1 MRFLRHAGFW
11 LSFVLLFLV
20 IYGPVFNN
28 YPWLFLSSIV
38 MLPFTMLVV
47 YSINYLF
54 LPIFLK
60 QKRYFLLGLLIFL
73 ILLLEPPLPR
83 LLVMRISGEEISF
96 KNFLD
101 YNLLPFYFET
111 GLITFIAF
119 SIKLFKERNREQEE
133 KNQLEKQKLQAE
145 LDALKGQLNAHF
157 LFNTLNNLYGLAKK
171 KSEHAPAGILM
182 LSDMLHFVLYEC
194 TQPTYPLQ
202 KELDFINIYIELEK
216 LRYGERLK
224 IEMEED
230 LKYSDIR
237 IAPLL
242 LFPFVENSF
251 KHGVSKKK
259 DKVWIRIRVAS
270 SPHELKFEVE
280 NNRYLEPARD
290 LRETGGL
297 GLENVQ
303 KRLEILYPRQH
314 SLHLKSDDSTF
325 SVCLNIHQDFKS

>member
-54 LPIFLK
+54 LPLFLK

-83 LLVMRISGEEISF
+83 LLVMRMSGEEISF

>member
-54 LPIFLK
+54 LPLFLK